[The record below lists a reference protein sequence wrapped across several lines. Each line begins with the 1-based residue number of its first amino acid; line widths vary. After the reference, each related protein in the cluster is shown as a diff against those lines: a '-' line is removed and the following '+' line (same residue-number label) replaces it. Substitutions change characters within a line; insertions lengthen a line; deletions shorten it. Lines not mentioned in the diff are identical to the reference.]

1 MIMYRREDLDHGNVQ
16 SRHPARCSWHWIY
29 DCEYVDER
37 EREEFCEEVQELV
50 GSDS

>member
-1 MIMYRREDLDHGNVQ
+1 MKLNLTSGRNFSMDDVACQGSEGAIQ
-16 SRHPARCSWHWIY
+16 